1 MKEGCDVCISK
12 LKSYLNC
19 NRKISFWVMFAIS
32 LLILNLILLDLEFPV
47 SVRVRGSISAVAGVQ
62 LDPPGLVQLL

>member
-1 MKEGCDVCISK
+1 MREGCDVCILK

-32 LLILNLILLDLEFPV
+32 LLILILLDLEFPV

>member
-1 MKEGCDVCISK
+1 MREGCDVCISK

-32 LLILNLILLDLEFPV
+32 LLILILLDLEFPV